1 MRKARRSSNR
11 RPSDDLVRGR
21 DAYRRR
27 AWRDACRF
35 LRIADQAQPLAAGD
49 LERLAV
55 AAYLIGCD
63 DDYAGAL
70 DRAYQA
76 HLEAG
81 RPTAAARCAFWLGL
95 HALFRGEAGRSTGWL
110 GRAKRVLERAKR
122 DCVEWGFLL
131 LPLAERHLQRGRVEA
146 ALATAAHAGA
156 IGERFRDHDL
166 IACARHLEGRAL
178 LARHRV
184 EEGLALLDEAM
195 LTVTAGRL
203 SPIMTG
209 LVYCSVIDACRQAYA
224 VERAREWTRALASW
238 CDAQPQM
245 IAFAG
250 VCQVHRAEIKQFCGA
265 WGDALDEARRCS
277 DRCRESSRRVA
288 AAALHQQG
296 DLHRLRGDFAD
307 AERAYQAS
315 AAWGS
320 DPQPGLALLRLAQ
333 GRRNAAA
340 AMIRRVVNATRD
352 RFERTQ
358 LLPAYV
364 EIMLA
369 AGDVSTAGD
378 GCREL
383 EQMAADLDAVVLHA
397 MAASARGSVEL
408 VKGDAQTACALLR
421 RAARLWNDV
430 DAPYPAAC
438 ARALLGVACRA
449 LGDNDGAALEFDA
462 CRLAFQQLGA
472 VPDVARVD
480 TLARRPTARSTGL
493 TPRELQVLRRV
504 SAGKTNRVIAD
515 ELSLSERTVD
525 RHLSNILTKLG
536 ATSRAAAT
544 AYAYE
549 HHFFDAESAQ

>member
-1 MRKARRSSNR
+1 M
-11 RPSDDLVRGR
+11 
-21 DAYRRR
+21 
-27 AWRDACRF
+27 
-35 LRIADQAQPLAAGD
+35 AAGD

-55 AAYLIGCD
+55 SAYLIDCD

-76 HLEAG
+76 HLDAG
-81 RPTAAARCAFWLGL
+81 RPAAAARCAFWLGL
-95 HALFRGEAGRSTGWL
+95 HALLRGEAGRSTGWL
-110 GRAKRVLERAKR
+110 GRAKRVLERETS
-122 DCVEWGFLL
+122 DCVEWGYLL
-131 LPLAERHLQRGRVEA
+131 VPLAERHLQRGRVDA
-146 ALATAAHAGA
+146 ALATATRAGR
-156 IGERFRDHDL
+156 IGERFQDEDL

-195 LTVTAGRL
+195 LTVTAEKV

-209 LVYCSVIDACRQAYA
+209 LVYCSVIDACRTAYA

-238 CDAQPQM
+238 CDGQPQM

-250 VCQVHRAEIKQFCGA
+250 VCQVHRAEIKQFHGA
-265 WGDALDEARRCS
+265 WGDALDEAQRCC
-277 DRCRESSRRVA
+277 DRCRESSRSVA
-288 AAALHQQG
+288 AAAIHQQG
-296 DLHRLRGDFAD
+296 DLHRLRGDFAA
-307 AERAYQAS
+307 AERAYRTS

-333 GRRNAAA
+333 GRKNAAA
-340 AMIRRVVNATRD
+340 ATIRRVVNATRD
-352 RFERTQ
+352 RFERTK

-369 AGDVSTAGD
+369 VGDVSMARD

-383 EQMAADLDAVVLHA
+383 EQMASDLDAVVLHA

-408 VKGDAQTACALLR
+408 AEGDAPAALASLR
-421 RAARLWNDV
+421 RAATLWNDV
-430 DAPYPAAC
+430 EAPYPAAC
-438 ARALLGVACRA
+438 ARTLLGLACRA
-449 LGDNDGAALEFDA
+449 LGDDDGAALEFDA

-472 VPDVARVD
+472 VPDLTRVD
-480 TLARRPTARSTGL
+480 ALAQRPTTRSAGL
-493 TPRELQVLRRV
+493 TRRELQVLRRV
-504 SAGKTNRVIAD
+504 SAGKTNRAIAA

-525 RHLSNILTKLG
+525 RHLSNILAKLG
-536 ATSRAAAT
+536 TSSRAAAT

-549 HHFFDAESAQ
+549 HHLFDSGPAQ